1 MSQLKGKLGTNGF
14 YTQSVHDD
22 LEQLFHKLR
31 KGIVKEEHIFTFCFP
46 KLDENEMIQIVNKNE
61 DFLKTFYKY
70 YLGENPDVPEN
81 QMVLSESKSKF
92 SMVACS
98 RHTFRLGKDETSSF
112 SDLIHHTGE
121 NLPYIR
127 NNFTPERL
135 ASSPHR
141 YHHEEWYHPVNSEE
155 PEKPCC
161 IFCFC

>member
-22 LEQLFHKLR
+22 LEEHFQKLR
-31 KGIVKEEHIFTFCFP
+31 KGIVKEENVFTFCFP
-46 KLDENEMIQIVNKNE
+46 KLDENEMIQIMNKNE

-112 SDLIHHTGE
+112 SDFVHHMGKLKQFYPETPGPITSVVPQWRMVSPLE
-121 NLPYIR
+121 N
-127 NNFTPERL
+127 
-135 ASSPHR
+135 AK
-141 YHHEEWYHPVNSEE
+141 E
-155 PEKPCC
+155 PEKSCC
-161 IFCFC
+161 PFCFC